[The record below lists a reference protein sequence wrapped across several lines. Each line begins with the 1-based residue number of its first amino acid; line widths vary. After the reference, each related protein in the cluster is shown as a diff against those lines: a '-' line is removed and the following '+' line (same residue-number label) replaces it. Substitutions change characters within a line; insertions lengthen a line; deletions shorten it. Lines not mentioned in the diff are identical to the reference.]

1 MQEQDDT
8 IRVQD
13 TITKEYLELEKEAFP
28 ITKKTST
35 DTGTDP
41 PVINELTPS
50 ILVEIEKAPNEVPEI
65 TRLVE
70 KGENLMIS
78 PKQRYVKYKRRNQF
92 SVMKSKKE
100 PLLPKI
106 MGLDD
111 FITVKQLYSS
121 TDSID

>member
-1 MQEQDDT
+1 M
-8 IRVQD
+8 
-13 TITKEYLELEKEAFP
+13 EKEAFP

-35 DTGTDP
+35 STGTDP
-41 PVINELTPS
+41 PKINELTPS
-50 ILVEIEKAPNEVPEI
+50 LKVEIEEAPREEKEI
-65 TRLVE
+65 SRLVDI
-70 KGENLMIS
+70 GENLVIS

-121 TDSID
+121 TDSIDQIKEPKKIHSPRNP